1 MRLTRRPPR
10 PSTPSSTPSPT
21 ARSRRS
27 LLLVAGLALAVLV
40 AGGVVGWRLLAGEDD
55 TRLQAALRLTP
66 AAERVT
72 WTDWSGVRA
81 ALDADLDAGSPGS
94 AVQAMLDAGF
104 ERDLTATS
112 ALLSSAE
119 TMQRELGFSPGTLD
133 WEVFSRAEGFTS
145 LTMRL
150 GPSEDVDRIGDAL
163 RRAGY
168 SDDGDGRFSSPDDIP
183 ILARVTPVLGTVQ
196 IDAERRLVIA
206 SDTTEALDRAVAAAR
221 ADDASPVREDVVRAL
236 GAPITAAL
244 FAGDQVC
251 RDLAMGQAD
260 ATSQAEAAPLL
271 AAAGRV
277 NPLQGF
283 GLGLDADGAARV
295 AMALESADQA
305 RANADVRATL
315 ASGPAPGQG
324 GTFPERFTLDRA
336 VATGAVVVFD
346 LTPQPGAY
354 LLSDLT
360 RGPVLF
366 ATC

>member
-1 MRLTRRPPR
+1 MRSSRPPSGPTRR
-10 PSTPSSTPSPT
+10 TPS
-21 ARSRRS
+21 RR
-27 LLLVAGLALAVLV
+27 VLAVLV
-40 AGGVVGWRLLAGEDD
+40 LTLAVLAAAGVVGWRLLGSDD

-72 WTDWSGVRA
+72 WTDWTGVRA
-81 ALDADLDAGSPGS
+81 ALGADLDASSPGS
-94 AVQAMLDAGF
+94 AVLEMLDAGF

-133 WEVFSRAEGFTS
+133 WEVLSRADGFTS

-150 GPSEDVDRIGDAL
+150 GDSEDTDRIQDAL

-168 SDDGDGRFSSPDDIP
+168 QDDGDGRFSSPTDIP
-183 ILARVTPVLGTVQ
+183 ILARVTPILGTMQV
-196 IDAERRLVIA
+196 DTERRLVIA
-206 SDTTEALDRAVAAAR
+206 SDTVEGLDRAVAASE
-221 ADDASPVREDVVRAL
+221 ADDASPIREDVVEQL

-244 FAGDQVC
+244 FTGSQVC

-260 ATSQAEAAPLL
+260 ATSQAEAAALL
-271 AAAGRV
+271 AAAGPL
-277 NPLQGF
+277 NPLTGF
-283 GLGLDADGAARV
+283 GLGIDAEGRGRV
-295 AMALESADQA
+295 TMGLETSEQA

-324 GTFPERFTLDRA
+324 GSFSDRFTLDRA
-336 VATGAVVVFD
+336 VAVDAVVVLD
-346 LTPQPGAY
+346 VTPTPGTY